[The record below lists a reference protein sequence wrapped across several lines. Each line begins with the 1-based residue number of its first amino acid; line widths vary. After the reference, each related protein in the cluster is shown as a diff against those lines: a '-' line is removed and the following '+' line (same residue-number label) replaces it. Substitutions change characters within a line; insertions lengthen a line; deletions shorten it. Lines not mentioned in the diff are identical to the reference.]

1 MKIRNRIRDK
11 VLLACLSLICGF
23 ACAPDKTIKLE
34 LSTFAPSTDRLTIM
48 LQEWCDEVGKRTN
61 GRVRVNL
68 HPGATLT
75 TPSQTYDSVVKE
87 IIDIGFGPMGATT
100 GRFPFME
107 VMDLPLGLKS
117 GYKASMLSMELFKTF
132 RPEELSDV
140 KVLFMLSSPP
150 AYLQTRNPIRNLEEL
165 KGTKLRAVG
174 GTTTRVTAALG
185 AVPLALG
192 PTDVYDALS
201 KGVADGAIVISDA
214 LAQLKWGEFLKYTT
228 LNTRTSYVNSGYFV
242 MNLNKWKSLPSY
254 VQEIIDD
261 MSEEYLEKMS
271 QLWDEKEK
279 DAITTLK
286 SEGHTTFTLSPEEE
300 ERWVERVVPV
310 YDEYVREKS
319 AKGIPAAD
327 VLEFCRNWVKKN
339 Q

>member
-1 MKIRNRIRDK
+1 MKIMNSIR
-11 VLLACLSLICGF
+11 VMTFLVSLSLICVF
-23 ACAPDKTIKLE
+23 ACAPDKTIRLE
-34 LSTFAPSTDRLTIM
+34 LSTFAPPTDKLTIM
-48 LQEWCDEVGKRTN
+48 LQEWCDEVEKRTN
-61 GRVRVNL
+61 GGVKVNL

-75 TPSQTYDSVVKE
+75 TAPQTYDSVVKE
-87 IIDIGFGPMGATT
+87 IIDIGFGPMGTTT
-100 GRFPFME
+100 GRFPLME

-117 GYKASMLSMELFKTF
+117 AYGSSMLSMELFKTF
-132 RPEELSDV
+132 KPKEFSDV

-165 KGTKLRAVG
+165 EGTKLRAVG
-174 GTTTRVTAALG
+174 GTTTKVTAALG

-214 LAQLKWGEFLKYTT
+214 LCQLKWGEFLKYTT
-228 LNTRTSYVNSGYFV
+228 INTRTSYVNSGYFV
-242 MNLNKWKSLPSY
+242 MNLNKWESLSPD
-254 VQEIIDD
+254 VQEVIDAL
-261 MSEEYLEKMS
+261 STEYLEKMS
-271 QLWDEKEK
+271 RLWDQKEN
-279 DAITTLK
+279 DAIVALK
-286 SEGHTTFTLSPEEE
+286 SQGHRTFTLSPEEE
-300 ERWVERVVPV
+300 ERWVERVAPV

-327 VLEFCRNWVKKN
+327 VLNFCRDWIKKN

>member
-1 MKIRNRIRDK
+1 MG
-11 VLLACLSLICGF
+11 VMALLVSLTLINGF
-23 ACAPDKTIKLE
+23 GYAADKTVRLE
-34 LSTFAPSTDRLTIM
+34 LSTFAPATDKLTIM
-48 LQEWCDEVGKRTN
+48 LQEWCDEVEKRTD
-61 GRVRVNL
+61 GRVKVNL

-75 TPSQTYDSVVKE
+75 AAPQTYDSVVKE

-100 GRFPFME
+100 GRFPLME
-107 VMDLPLGLKS
+107 VLDLPLGLKS
-117 GYKASMLSMELFKTF
+117 AYESSMLSMALFKTF
-132 RPEELSDV
+132 KPKELSDV

-174 GTTTRVTAALG
+174 GTTTKVTAALG

-214 LAQLKWGEFLKYTT
+214 LRQLKWGEFLKYTT

-242 MNLNKWKSLPSY
+242 MNLKKWKSLSPN
-254 VQEIIDD
+254 VRKIIDD
-261 MSEEYLEKMS
+261 LSREYLEKMS
-271 QLWDEKEK
+271 RLWDQKEK
-279 DAITTLK
+279 DAIMALK
-286 SEGHTTFTLSPEEE
+286 SEGHTTFSLSPEEE
-300 ERWVERVVPV
+300 ERWVEKIAPL
-310 YDEYVREKS
+310 YDEYVEEKTG
-319 AKGIPAAD
+319 KGIPAAD
-327 VLEFCRNWVKKN
+327 VLEFCRDWVKKN

>member
-1 MKIRNRIRDK
+1 MGIIA
-11 VLLACLSLICGF
+11 LLASLSLIGGF
-23 ACAPDKTIKLE
+23 AQSADKTVRLE
-34 LSTFAPSTDRLTIM
+34 LSTFAPPTDRLTIM
-48 LQEWCDEVGKRTN
+48 LQEWCDEVGKRTD
-61 GRVRVNL
+61 GRVKVNL

-100 GRFPFME
+100 GRFPLME

-117 GYKASMLSMELFKTF
+117 AYRASMLSMDLFKTF
-132 RPEELSDV
+132 KPKELSDV

-150 AYLQTRNPIRNLEEL
+150 AYLQTRKPIRNLEEL

-174 GTTTRVTAALG
+174 GTTTKVTAALG

-214 LAQLKWGEFLKYTT
+214 LCQLKWGEFLKYTT

-242 MNLNKWKSLPSY
+242 MNLNRWKSLPPD
-254 VQEIIDD
+254 VQEIIDGL
-261 MSEEYLEKMS
+261 SSEYLEKMS
-271 QLWDEKEK
+271 KLWDQKEK
-279 DAITTLK
+279 DAIVALK
-286 SEGHTTFTLSPEEE
+286 SQGHTTFTLSPEEE
-300 ERWVERVVPV
+300 ERWVERVAPV
-310 YDEYVREKS
+310 YDEYVREKT

-327 VLEFCRNWVKKN
+327 VLKFCREWVKKN

>member
-1 MKIRNRIRDK
+1 MKIKKVIR
-11 VLLACLSLICGF
+11 VMTFLASLSLFGGF
-23 ACAPDKTIKLE
+23 ACTPDQTIRLE
-34 LSTFAPSTDRLTIM
+34 LSTFSPPTDRLTIM

-61 GRVRVNL
+61 GRVTVNL

-75 TPSQTYDSVVKE
+75 APSQTYDSVVKE

-100 GRFPFME
+100 GRFPLME

-117 GYKASMLSMELFKTF
+117 AYESSILSMELFNTF
-132 RPEELSDV
+132 KPEELSDV

-174 GTTTRVTAALG
+174 GTTTKVTAALG

-201 KGVADGAIVISDA
+201 KGVADGAVVISDA

-242 MNLNKWKSLPSY
+242 MNLNKWKILSPD
-254 VQEIIDD
+254 VQEIIDNL
-261 MSEEYLEKMS
+261 SSEYLERMS
-271 QLWDEKEK
+271 KLWDQKERE
-279 DAITTLK
+279 AIAALK
-286 SEGHTTFTLSPEEE
+286 SQGHTTFTLSSEEE
-300 ERWVERVVPV
+300 ERWFEKVAPV

-327 VLEFCRNWVKKN
+327 VLDFCRDWIRKN

>member
-1 MKIRNRIRDK
+1 VKIKNRIR
-11 VLLACLSLICGF
+11 VTILLACLSLIGGF
-23 ACAPDKTIKLE
+23 ACAPDKTIRLE
-34 LSTFAPSTDRLTIM
+34 LSTFAPPTDELTIM

-61 GRVRVNL
+61 GRVKVNL

-100 GRFPFME
+100 GRFPLME

-174 GTTTRVTAALG
+174 GTTTKVTAALG
-185 AVPLALG
+185 AVPLALD

-201 KGVADGAIVISDA
+201 KRVADGAIVISDA
-214 LAQLKWGEFLKYTT
+214 LCQLKWGEFLKYTT

-242 MNLNKWKSLPSY
+242 MNLNKWKSLSPD
-254 VQEIIDD
+254 VQEIIDAL
-261 MSEEYLEKMS
+261 SNEYLEKMS
-271 QLWDEKEK
+271 RLWDQKEK

-286 SEGHTTFTLSPEEE
+286 SKGHTTFTLSIEEE
-300 ERWVERVVPV
+300 ERWVERVAPV

-327 VLEFCRNWVKKN
+327 VLEFCRDWIKKN

>member
-1 MKIRNRIRDK
+1 MGFI
-11 VLLACLSLICGF
+11 VLLVSLSLIGGF
-23 ACAPDKTIKLE
+23 ACTPDKTVTLE
-34 LSTFAPSTDRLTIM
+34 LSTFSPPTDRLTIM
-48 LQEWCDEVGKRTN
+48 LQEWCDEVEKRTD
-61 GRVRVNL
+61 GRVKVNL

-75 TPSQTYDSVVKE
+75 APAQTYDSVVKE
-87 IIDIGFGPMGATT
+87 IIDIGFGPIGATT
-100 GRFPFME
+100 GRFPLME

-117 GYKASMLSMELFKTF
+117 AYKSSMLSMELFKSF
-132 RPEELSDV
+132 KPKELSDV

-174 GTTTRVTAALG
+174 GTTNKVTAALG

-201 KGVADGAIVISDA
+201 KGIADGAIVISDA
-214 LAQLKWGEFLKYTT
+214 LCQLKWGEFLKYTT

-242 MNLNKWKSLPSY
+242 MNLRKWKSFPPD
-254 VQEIIDD
+254 VQKIINDL
-261 MSEEYLEKMS
+261 SKEYQEKMS
-271 QLWDEKEK
+271 KLWDQKEK
-279 DAITTLK
+279 DAIVTLK

-300 ERWVERVVPV
+300 ERWVERVAPV
-310 YDEYVREKS
+310 YDEYVQEKT

-327 VLEFCRNWVKKN
+327 VLKFCRDWVKKN
-339 Q
+339 K

>member
-1 MKIRNRIRDK
+1 MAFL
-11 VLLACLSLICGF
+11 VSLSLIGGL
-23 ACAPDKTIKLE
+23 ACTSDHTVTLE
-34 LSTFAPSTDRLTIM
+34 LSTFAPPTDRLTIM
-48 LQEWCDEVGKRTN
+48 LQEWCDEVEKRTN

-75 TPSQTYDSVVKE
+75 PPSQTYDSVVKE

-100 GRFPFME
+100 GRFPLME
-107 VMDLPLGLKS
+107 VMDLPLGLES
-117 GYKASMLSMELFKTF
+117 GYKASMLSMDLFKTF
-132 RPEELSDV
+132 KPKELSDV
-140 KVLFMLSSPP
+140 KMLFMLSSPP
-150 AYLQTRNPIRNLEEL
+150 AYLQTRNPIRNLDEL

-201 KGVADGAIVISDA
+201 KGIADGAIVISDA

-242 MNLNKWKSLPSY
+242 MNLNKWRSLSPD
-254 VQEIIDD
+254 VQEIIDAL
-261 MSEEYLEKMS
+261 SSEYLEKMS
-271 QLWDEKEK
+271 KLWDQKEK
-279 DAITTLK
+279 DAIAALK
-286 SEGHTTFTLSPEEE
+286 SQGHTTFTLSPEEE
-300 ERWVERVVPV
+300 ERWIERVAPV
-310 YDEYVREKS
+310 YDDYVREKS
-319 AKGIPAAD
+319 AKGIPATD
-327 VLEFCRNWVKKN
+327 VLDFCRDWVKRN

>member
-1 MKIRNRIRDK
+1 MA
-11 VLLACLSLICGF
+11 LLASLSLIGGL
-23 ACAPDKTIKLE
+23 ACAPDKPVTLE
-34 LSTFAPSTDRLTIM
+34 LSTFAPPTDELTIM
-48 LQEWCDEVGKRTN
+48 LQEWCDEVEKRTN

-75 TPSQTYDSVVKE
+75 AASQTYDSVVKE

-100 GRFPFME
+100 GRFPLME
-107 VMDLPLGLKS
+107 VMDLPLGLES
-117 GYKASMLSMELFKTF
+117 GYKASMLSMDLFKTF
-132 RPEELSDV
+132 RPKELSDV

-150 AYLQTRNPIRNLEEL
+150 AYLQTRNPIRNLDEL

-185 AVPLALG
+185 GVPLALG

-201 KGVADGAIVISDA
+201 KGIADGAIVISDA

-242 MNLNKWKSLPSY
+242 MNLNKWRSLSPD
-254 VQEIIDD
+254 VQEIIAAL
-261 MSEEYLEKMS
+261 SSEYLEKMS
-271 QLWDEKEK
+271 KLWDQKEK
-279 DAITTLK
+279 DAIAALK
-286 SEGHTTFTLSPEEE
+286 LQGHTTFTLSPEEE
-300 ERWVERVVPV
+300 ERWVERVAPV

-319 AKGIPAAD
+319 ARGIPAAD
-327 VLEFCRNWVKKN
+327 VLDFCRDWVKKN

>member
-1 MKIRNRIRDK
+1 VKTKNSIH
-11 VLLACLSLICGF
+11 VVALLACLSLIGGF
-23 ACAPDKTIKLE
+23 ACTPDRTITLE
-34 LSTFAPSTDRLTIM
+34 LSTFAPPTDGLTIM

-61 GRVRVNL
+61 GRVKVNL

-75 TPSQTYDSVVKE
+75 APSQTYDSVVKE

-100 GRFPFME
+100 GRFPLME
-107 VMDLPLGLKS
+107 VLDLPLGLES
-117 GYKASMLSMELFKTF
+117 GYKASMLSMDLFETF
-132 RPEELSDV
+132 KPKELSDV

-174 GTTTRVTAALG
+174 GTTTKVTAALG

-242 MNLNKWKSLPSY
+242 MNFNKWKSLSPD
-254 VQEIIDD
+254 VQKIIDGL
-261 MSEEYLEKMS
+261 SNEYLEKMS
-271 QLWDEKEK
+271 KLWDKKEK
-279 DAITTLK
+279 DAIVALK
-286 SEGHTTFTLSPEEE
+286 SQGHRTFTLSPEEE
-300 ERWVERVVPV
+300 ERWVERVAPV

-327 VLEFCRNWVKKN
+327 VLEFCRDWVKKN

>member
-1 MKIRNRIRDK
+1 
-11 VLLACLSLICGF
+11 
-23 ACAPDKTIKLE
+23 
-34 LSTFAPSTDRLTIM
+34 M
-48 LQEWCDEVGKRTN
+48 LQEWCDEVRKRTN
-61 GRVRVNL
+61 GRVKVNL

-100 GRFPFME
+100 GRFPLME

-165 KGTKLRAVG
+165 NGTKLRAVG
-174 GTTTRVTAALG
+174 GTTTKVTAALG
-185 AVPLALG
+185 AVPLALD

-201 KGVADGAIVISDA
+201 KRVADGAIVISDA
-214 LAQLKWGEFLKYTT
+214 LCQLKWGEFLKYTT

-242 MNLNKWKSLPSY
+242 MNLNKWKSLSPD
-254 VQEIIDD
+254 VQEIIDAL
-261 MSEEYLEKMS
+261 SNEYLEKMS
-271 QLWDEKEK
+271 RLWDQKEK

-286 SEGHTTFTLSPEEE
+286 SQGHATFTLSPEEE
-300 ERWVERVVPV
+300 ERWVERVAPV

-327 VLEFCRNWVKKN
+327 VLEFCRDWIKKN